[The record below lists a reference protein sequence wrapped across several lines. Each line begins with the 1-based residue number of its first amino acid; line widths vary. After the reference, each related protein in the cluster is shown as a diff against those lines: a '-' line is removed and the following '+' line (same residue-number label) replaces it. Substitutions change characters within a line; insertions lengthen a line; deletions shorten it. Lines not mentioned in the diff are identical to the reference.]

1 MRLVDTSA
9 WIEWIADG
17 PLEARIG
24 SLLPKQSDWLVPT
37 IVQYELSKW
46 LLRNVVAS
54 ERRQEVIAFSTRCL
68 IVPLTT
74 EIAISASQLGRT
86 HELAAA
92 DAIIYASAQ
101 AHGADI
107 LTCDAHFEALPG
119 VNYLAK
125 KPN

>member
-17 PLEARIG
+17 PLQARLG
-24 SLLPKQSDWLVPT
+24 SLLPKPSDWLVPT

-46 LLRNVVAS
+46 LLRNVAIS

-68 IVPLTT
+68 VVPLTT
-74 EIAISASQLGRT
+74 EIAVSASQLGRA
-86 HELAAA
+86 HKLAVA
-92 DAIIYASAQ
+92 DAIIYASAM

-107 LTCDAHFEALPG
+107 LTCDAHFEGLPG
-119 VNYLAK
+119 VEYLAK